1 MQALLASAR
10 RECRFL
16 RDSPWDLAL
25 ATWIPCLLMIV
36 LAWMF
41 SSGVPREL
49 PVAVV
54 DLDHSTISR
63 DLVRHLQASPGLIVA
78 EQPASLQQAFSLAR
92 ALDVYAVVHIPAGTR
107 REIQRSGSA
116 TVFSYFNASYQ
127 VAGQAAAR
135 DIGSALQAAS
145 VRLAVSE
152 TALSRGP
159 ASVRA
164 APIAVQSSVLFNS
177 ASSYEHFLLGLLLPS
192 VLHLA
197 LCVAMVGAF
206 GRELRDATIR
216 DWLHE
221 CHKRLLPAVLGKTA
235 PYFLLFTLYGGAS
248 LVWLAAI
255 RGGGVA
261 GGMVWLMLG
270 QALMYLAYA
279 AIALLFVAVTRNM
292 ASALSMA
299 GLYAGTSLAFS
310 GATFPLQGA
319 PWFSR
324 LWSELLPFTAYLKLQ
339 AQQLDIGSPLSVS
352 AWPLAILSLFTL
364 IAGTVGIVL
373 MARATRDP
381 VAWGRQ

>member
-1 MQALLASAR
+1 M
-10 RECRFL
+10 
-16 RDSPWDLAL
+16 
-25 ATWIPCLLMIV
+25 
-36 LAWMF
+36 
-41 SSGVPREL
+41 
-49 PVAVV
+49 
-54 DLDHSTISR
+54 
-63 DLVRHLQASPGLIVA
+63 
-78 EQPASLQQAFSLAR
+78 
-92 ALDVYAVVHIPAGTR
+92 
-107 REIQRSGSA
+107 
-116 TVFSYFNASYQ
+116 
-127 VAGQAAAR
+127 
-135 DIGSALQAAS
+135 
-145 VRLAVSE
+145 
-152 TALSRGP
+152 
-159 ASVRA
+159 
-164 APIAVQSSVLFNS
+164 
-177 ASSYEHFLLGLLLPS
+177 
-192 VLHLA
+192 
-197 LCVAMVGAF
+197 
-206 GRELRDATIR
+206 
-216 DWLHE
+216 
-221 CHKRLLPAVLGKTA
+221 
-235 PYFLLFTLYGGAS
+235 
-248 LVWLAAI
+248 WLAAI

-261 GGMVWLMLG
+261 GGMAWLMLG